1 MAGRTSIA
9 YLGQEDLALS
19 ADPEVT
25 YFIERYT
32 GQTPFASR
40 MDRVQFNNG
49 TIVFGEETIITI
61 PKYADLI
68 TSLYLKFPTWPIT
81 NSVLDSTG
89 TLLLK
94 YAEIYIGDQL
104 IERLY
109 GEYIELILD
118 LEVPLSKQV
127 GLSALI
133 GKTGNVI
140 NTNIISSFIIPLPFS
155 CLKKGLPICAFRDPI
170 TVRLS
175 FNPSSFFTAPI
186 PVYYTEPV
194 LSHLLVEYIY
204 LSDKEVRYIKSKP
217 MVYLIEQI
225 QRQEFFTQISNV
237 SCVLDFVNPVK
248 ELFFVIQN
256 DTAYGYDFGAE
267 ASGIPSYTSSF
278 GIQDQLNNLVLY
290 FNTIERITGDV
301 GNPLFLSTI
310 QALEYHTRNP
320 SRIFYMY
327 SFSLDPENENP
338 AGSVNMS
345 RIQNQKLFLSLNLAG
360 NKYIRVYA
368 RSYNFLVFYKNGV
381 QLQFPNIDVS

>member
-32 GQTPFASR
+32 GQTPFSSR

-81 NSVLDSTG
+81 NSVLDSAG

-118 LEVPLSKQV
+118 LEVPISKQV

-140 NTNIISSFIIPLPFS
+140 NTNVISSFIIPLPFS

-186 PVYYTEPV
+186 PVYYTQPV
-194 LSHLLVEYIY
+194 SSHLLVEYTY
-204 LSDKEVRYIKSKP
+204 LSDNEVRYIKSKP
-217 MVYLIEQI
+217 MVYLIEQV
-225 QRQEFFTQISNV
+225 QRQEFFTQTSNV
-237 SCVLDFVNPVK
+237 SCLLDFVNPVK

-301 GNPLFLSTI
+301 GNPLFLSII

-320 SRIFYMY
+320 SRIFYTY

-338 AGSVNMS
+338 SGSVNMS